1 VISFL
6 IQSAGAAML
15 AEAKGDK
22 QKNLLR
28 QHVHIKKL
36 DGQLVAFG
44 FFTAVAVRFHL
55 KMRDCAADTNVSQ
68 RPSKGMALAAFLP
81 LCQLHVDHAEF
92 NVHIHLDQR

>member
-1 VISFL
+1 
-6 IQSAGAAML
+6 ML

-22 QKNLLR
+22 QKSLLR
-28 QHVHIKKL
+28 QHVLIKKL

-55 KMRDCAADTNVSQ
+55 KMRHCGADTNVSQ
-68 RPSKGMALAAFLP
+68 RPSKGMTLAAFL
-81 LCQLHVDHAEF
+81 LFCQLHFDHAEF